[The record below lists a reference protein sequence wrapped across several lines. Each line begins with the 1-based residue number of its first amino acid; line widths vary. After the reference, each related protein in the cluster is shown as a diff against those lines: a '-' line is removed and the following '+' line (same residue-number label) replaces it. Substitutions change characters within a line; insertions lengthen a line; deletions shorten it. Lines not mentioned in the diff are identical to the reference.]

1 MKHWKLLSLVVAVIF
16 LAGCLAPKINFTI
29 KPDPITIRFQQSEL
43 TGITLQFKM
52 SGLSFSYTL
61 ESAVIEVRDGAGEVV
76 YEHTESIGESIWV
89 VGGVADDYE
98 LPSISLLPLWKEIEQ
113 SLGFALTEEVY
124 NSELKGQEYELKMI
138 LAGKNPTE
146 DTAVV
151 RFE

>member
-1 MKHWKLLSLVVAVIF
+1 M
-16 LAGCLAPKINFTI
+16 
-29 KPDPITIRFQQSEL
+29 
-43 TGITLQFKM
+43 
-52 SGLSFSYTL
+52 SFSYTL

>member
-43 TGITLQFKM
+43 TRDHPAVQNVGFELLLHT
-52 SGLSFSYTL
+52 G
-61 ESAVIEVRDGAGEVV
+61 EPVIEVRDGAGEVV

-98 LPSISLLPLWKEIEQ
+98 LPSISLLPLWEEIEQ